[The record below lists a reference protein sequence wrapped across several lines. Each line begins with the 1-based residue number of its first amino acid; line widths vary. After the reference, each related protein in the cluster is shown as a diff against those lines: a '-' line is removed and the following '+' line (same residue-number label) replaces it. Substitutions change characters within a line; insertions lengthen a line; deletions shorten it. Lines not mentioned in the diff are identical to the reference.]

1 MIQTRDPAEA
11 VPALLR
17 KINFRKVLD
26 AMQTLGPCS
35 RAQLTRKTGISPPT
49 MSILVREL
57 VKRGLVEKDSKPP
70 VTGVGR
76 PGIRFRLAQKTSF
89 VVGVVLDATSCS
101 LAISGLNGKFDVK
114 KSLKIPTPKNYD
126 QLIADLVAGVET
138 LVAAESGTFL
148 GVGLSAPGL
157 VDKATGMVKLASN
170 LPILTGRTPGRDME
184 QRIQK
189 PVAML
194 PENQAMTLAAKVF
207 GLASGMRDFI
217 LIDVT
222 TGTGMGAFLEG
233 KYLSGAHGFGAEIG
247 HITVVAENGLPCGCG
262 NHGCLETVAND
273 RALTR
278 ECSRHLGREVDMD
291 DLLQLVQSGEFPLN
305 GELEKTL
312 DYLAIGVAAAINIF
326 NPQLA
331 ILHGRMF
338 ELGPDVMPRLVEKIR
353 RRSLPPAFEGCRIE
367 HTAPNKL
374 LAAVAGI
381 VNHVYSSTSS

>member
-1 MIQTRDPAEA
+1 MIQTRDRAEA

-35 RAQLTRKTGISPPT
+35 RAQLTRATGISPPT

-70 VTGVGR
+70 VSGVGR

-89 VVGVVLDATSCS
+89 VVGVVLDANTCS
-101 LAISGLNGKFDVK
+101 LAISGLNGKIDPK
-114 KSLKIPTPKNYD
+114 KSTSVKIPSTYD
-126 QLIADLVAGVET
+126 QLIQN
-138 LVAAESGTFL
+138 LVAAVEKLAAEESGTFL
-148 GVGLSAPGL
+148 GVGLSCPGL
-157 VDKATGMVKLASN
+157 VDKNTGTIKLSSI
-170 LPILTGRTPGRDME
+170 LPILTGRTPGRDLERQLM
-184 QRIQK
+184 K

-207 GLASGMRDFI
+207 GLASNVRDFV
-217 LIDVT
+217 LIDLT

-233 KYLSGAHGFGAEIG
+233 KYLSGTSGYGAEIG
-247 HITVVAENGLPCGCG
+247 HITVVPENGLPCGCG
-262 NHGCLETVAND
+262 NNGCLETVAND
-273 RALTR
+273 RALAR
-278 ECSRHLGREVDMD
+278 ACSEKLGREVDIDELMT
-291 DLLQLVQSGEFPLN
+291 LAKSGEIKLD
-305 GELEKTL
+305 GALDTTL

-331 ILHGRMF
+331 ILQGRMF
-338 ELGPDVMPRLVEKIR
+338 DLQDDVMPRLVEKIR
-353 RRSLPPAFEGCRIE
+353 KRALPPAFEGCRIE
-367 HTAPNKL
+367 HTAPNKQ

-381 VNHVYSSTSS
+381 VNHVYSATSS